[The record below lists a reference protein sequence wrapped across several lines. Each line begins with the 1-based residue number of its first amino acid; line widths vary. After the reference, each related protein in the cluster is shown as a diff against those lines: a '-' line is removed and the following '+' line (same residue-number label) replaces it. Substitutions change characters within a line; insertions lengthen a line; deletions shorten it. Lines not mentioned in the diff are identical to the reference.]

1 MMFKL
6 IIFFKSCY
14 IALWISVLTKS
25 KRNSVV
31 IFCLIN
37 VDKIVTASG
46 ILCTSLRYVV
56 SPRVLGITTDLNT
69 TVIFKGSSLCL
80 KIVKFQP
87 EITINDF
94 KKCQAFFRFRKVKF
108 NCPFQV
114 RSIGSNHHRFQL
126 YKK

>member
-14 IALWISVLTKS
+14 IALWISVLTKP

-31 IFCLIN
+31 IFCLMN

-56 SPRVLGITTDLNT
+56 SPRVLGITTDFNT

-80 KIVKFQP
+80 KIVLDSEKLNLTVHFRFAP
-87 EITINDF
+87 LDLITIG
-94 KKCQAFFRFRKVKF
+94 F
-108 NCPFQV
+108 NYTK
-114 RSIGSNHHRFQL
+114 NK
-126 YKK
+126 Y